1 MQTEFIPPLLEE
13 MAILQEH
20 GNVTNTTNSS
30 MLQTNESEDLQ
41 GKGPLK
47 AMLKTYIL
55 NVTNNTTSSI
65 LQSNESKDLQVK
77 GPK

>member
-1 MQTEFIPPLLEE
+1 MQAEFIPPLSEE
-13 MAILQEH
+13 TAILQEH

-30 MLQTNESEDLQ
+30 LLQPNESEDLQ
-41 GKGPLK
+41 GKGAPN